1 MHQYP
6 YPLRYTCSFVGLSFP
21 LLHTENCQIQHIYMS
36 TQIAVSRHVTA
47 NCIILCHLHWFW
59 RWRERTRKEKT
70 KGWLCIG
77 WTWGINNW
85 RRTRGDSVRGV
96 SIQLYNF
103 LLELE
108 WKRLMFLGR
117 VSLFQCVGRAW
128 MRMISVFL
136 LVWRGCYWHYKWK
149 VKQSMLE
156 SRVCVGK
163 S

>member
-85 RRTRGDSVRGV
+85 RWTRGDSVRGV
-96 SIQLYNF
+96 TIQLFVRIGVETVDVFRTCQLVSMCGACLNEDWFRSLYWF
-103 LLELE
+103 AGDVIESCK
-108 WKRLMFLGR
+108 WKRLNNRCWSQGF
-117 VSLFQCVGRAW
+117 V
-128 MRMISVFL
+128 
-136 LVWRGCYWHYKWK
+136 
-149 VKQSMLE
+149 
-156 SRVCVGK
+156 
-163 S
+163 